1 MKTLA
6 FALSLLPAL
15 AQAGETL
22 SCRTE
27 ISLMGE
33 PKASFVEIDY
43 GSPGSVSVDGNR
55 QEFLARTEGKIEGV
69 PAYLEAVSACS
80 LAATAK
86 RNLCAAIADEAA
98 RQECVN
104 TVDREELECGAGPA
118 EGLMGADDGRED
130 PLLRMAKLGVVF
142 LKLYR
147 DSAPEDRFVE
157 IRADLTKIAFVKGYQ
172 LGKSTRF
179 GTPGLFEYFAAD
191 GSLVGRYL
199 MITPFVIPCE

>member
-43 GSPGSVSVDGNR
+43 GSPGSVSVDGKR
-55 QEFLARTEGKIEGV
+55 QEFLARAEGKIEGV

-80 LAATAK
+80 LAAAPK
-86 RNLCAAIADEAA
+86 KAQCAGIANEEA
-98 RQECVN
+98 REDCLN
-104 TVDREELECGAGPA
+104 TVSREELECGTGPTEA
-118 EGLMGADDGRED
+118 FMGADDGQED

-142 LKLYR
+142 LKLYK
-147 DSAPEDRFVE
+147 DGAPEDRFVE
-157 IRADLTKIAFVKGYQ
+157 IRADLTKIAFAKGYQ
-172 LGKSTRF
+172 LGKSSRF